1 MYSRG
6 KWEFFSRHQNSICV
20 WLQYIFAVY
29 EYHAYWD
36 LLSFLSSSNL
46 TFNPFPLPAVCRVF
60 YPSSRWCWRSWRG
73 QRRFMQSKSWRRT
86 WSCRMTTWTAPWLR
100 SASWPSPADTPTS
113 PSCTAAS
120 RHGLGSARIHRFDG
134 SSPFSLPHISLS
146 ISLSRSPQ
154 DRLFFVMEYVN
165 GGDLMFQIQ
174 RSRKFDESRSRFY
187 AAEVTSALMFL
198 HRNGVIYR

>member
-6 KWEFFSRHQNSICV
+6 NWEFFSRHQNSICV

-120 RHGLGSARIHRFDG
+120 RHGLGSQTARAYTDLMAHLRFLCLT
-134 SSPFSLPHISLS
+134 SLFLSLS
-146 ISLSRSPQ
+146 L
-154 DRLFFVMEYVN
+154 
-165 GGDLMFQIQ
+165 
-174 RSRKFDESRSRFY
+174 
-187 AAEVTSALMFL
+187 ALRRTVCFL
-198 HRNGVIYR
+198 